1 MLSDGMQLMPE
12 PLIRKQKC
20 AGRKNPCSAHFFVS
34 GRAWQLPLS
43 ADEVHFSAEA
53 HQIFAGK
60 AETLLR
66 QILSPQPGESGN
78 PADIRTFE

>member
-34 GRAWQLPLS
+34 GRAWQLPPACSTGS
-43 ADEVHFSAEA
+43 AALFAEVGAAWMSASRMK
-53 HQIFAGK
+53 AG
-60 AETLLR
+60 LR
-66 QILSPQPGESGN
+66 GAPGAS
-78 PADIRTFE
+78 